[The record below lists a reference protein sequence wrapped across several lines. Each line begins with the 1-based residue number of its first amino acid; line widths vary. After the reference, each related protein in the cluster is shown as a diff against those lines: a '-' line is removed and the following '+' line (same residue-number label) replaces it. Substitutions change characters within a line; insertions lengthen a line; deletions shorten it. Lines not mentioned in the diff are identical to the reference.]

1 MSLPSKPN
9 LPCYLRHNL
18 LGNCTLV
25 RIEGVHWVVAFGT
38 MELRV
43 PPSQFAAYEILGPV
57 ADAATEE
64 NDFSPTVVSPNPLA
78 KPVVG
83 TESAHTA
90 SGESE
95 EQLDTCDVT
104 NPQVHPAFEQAIPPS
119 SQVVRPR
126 LRRAIRSLTTGL
138 SPEDPELTL
147 SLSVGL
153 EEPFDA
159 LDRFYQ
165 DVSARGAA
173 MVVRGAYGCG
183 KTLTLQSAKA
193 KALAKNFVCSETEID
208 SSEVR
213 LDQAP
218 TIYATL
224 IRSLRFPDGGRGLGH
239 LLDLFEKWLVAARA
253 PHGPAQLYNWLEKR
267 IECSYLAW
275 ILAAKNLRQTREFME
290 ALKGVP
296 IPLSKLRA
304 AHPLPNE
311 PGRWQYFKF
320 GTQGDVGSYLISGVA
335 KLVNLLGFSGL
346 IMALDEME
354 KWQDLDWKNQD
365 RASNL
370 LGGLI
375 WGATASEGNRECT
388 YRGNGWDCSHSQLM
402 NHSAFN
408 RGCRFSTPSPCHLG
422 VLIAMTPRGK
432 EAPEYAWQNY
442 GELKIIDLPSYTLAS
457 FFNHFA
463 KITTIFE
470 QAYELVVPIDEVQAE
485 AEAIWRGSSDR
496 SARSGSL
503 AITEA
508 LENWRRQNG

>member
-1 MSLPSKPN
+1 MQ
-9 LPCYLRHNL
+9 
-18 LGNCTLV
+18 
-25 RIEGVHWVVAFGT
+25 WVVAFGN

-43 PPSQFAAYEILGPV
+43 PPSQFAAYKILDPV
-57 ADAATEE
+57 AG
-64 NDFSPTVVSPNPLA
+64 SPTVEAELAPPIVPQNRLPQALVDPLLA
-78 KPVVG
+78 RDD
-83 TESAHTA
+83 SAQTGMGIKTH
-90 SGESE
+90 
-95 EQLDTCDVT
+95 EQLEPCTLPL
-104 NPQVHPAFEQAIPPS
+104 PQHLQQAKQDAPPS
-119 SQVVRPR
+119 PQVVRAR
-126 LRRAIRSLTTGL
+126 LRRAIRSLATGL

-153 EEPFDA
+153 EEPFA
-159 LDRFYQ
+159 SLDQFYKN
-165 DVSARGAA
+165 VSAGGAA

-193 KALAKNFVCSETEID
+193 KALARNFVCSETEID

-218 TIYATL
+218 TVYATL
-224 IRSLRFPDGGRGLGH
+224 MRSLRFPDGGRGLDH
-239 LLDLFEKWLVAARA
+239 LLDLFDKWLISEQA
-253 PHGPAQLYNWLEKR
+253 PHSAAQLFSWLEGR

-275 ILAAKNLRQTREFME
+275 MLAARNLRQTRELME
-290 ALKGVP
+290 ALKGAP

-335 KLVNLLGFSGL
+335 KLVTFLGFSGL

-375 WGATASEGNRECT
+375 WGASEPEGNRECT
-388 YRGNGWDCSHSQLM
+388 YRASEWACPHTPLM

-408 RGCRFSTPSPCHLG
+408 RGCPFSTTSRCHLG
-422 VLIAMTPRGK
+422 VLIAMTPRGE
-432 EAPEYAWQNY
+432 EAPEHVWQNY
-442 GELKIIDLPSYTLAS
+442 GKLEIIDLPSYTLAS
-457 FFNHFA
+457 FYNHFA
-463 KITTIFE
+463 KITAIFE
-470 QAYELVVPIDEVQAE
+470 QAYELEVPTDEVLAE
-485 AEAIWRGSSDR
+485 AESAWRGSSDR

-508 LENWRRQNG
+508 LENWRRHNE

>member
-1 MSLPSKPN
+1 M
-9 LPCYLRHNL
+9 RHKL

-43 PPSQFAAYEILGPV
+43 PPSQFAAYKILDAVSGSLTVEVELSSPVV
-57 ADAATEE
+57 ADRHSAQLLINPAAKTGDTEQAE
-64 NDFSPTVVSPNPLA
+64 GAVGDQTERCRLPLPQNLQPNERAAEP
-78 KPVVG
+78 
-83 TESAHTA
+83 S
-90 SGESE
+90 
-95 EQLDTCDVT
+95 
-104 NPQVHPAFEQAIPPS
+104 PQVVCA
-119 SQVVRPR
+119 R
-126 LRRAIRSLTTGL
+126 LRRAVRSLATGL
-138 SPEDPELTL
+138 SPEDPDLTL

-153 EEPFDA
+153 EKPFDS
-159 LDRFYQ
+159 LDQFYKQ
-165 DVSARGAA
+165 VRAGGAA

-193 KALAKNFVCSETEID
+193 KALANNFVCSETEID

-213 LDQAP
+213 LDHAP
-218 TIYATL
+218 TVYATL
-224 IRSLRFPDGGRGLGH
+224 MRSLRFPDGGRGLDH
-239 LLDLFEKWLVAARA
+239 LLDLFEKWLIAEQA
-253 PHGPAQLYNWLEKR
+253 PHGSAQLFNWLESR

-275 ILAAKNLRQTREFME
+275 MLAARNLRQTSELME
-290 ALKGVP
+290 ALKGAP

-304 AHPLPNE
+304 SHPLPNE

-320 GTQGDVGSYLISGVA
+320 GTQGDVGSYLISGVS
-335 KLVNLLGFSGL
+335 KLVTFLGFGGL

-375 WGATASEGNRECT
+375 WGATEAEGNRECT
-388 YRGNGWDCSHSQLM
+388 YGAREWVCSHTQTM

-408 RGCRFSTPSPCHLG
+408 RGCPFSTTSRCNLG
-422 VLIAMTPRGK
+422 VLIAMTPRGE
-432 EAPEYAWQNY
+432 EAPEHVWQTY
-442 GELKIIDLPSYTLAS
+442 GKLKIIDLPIYTLAS

-463 KITTIFE
+463 KITAIFE
-470 QAYELVVPIDEVQAE
+470 QAYEVEVPTDEVLAE
-485 AEAIWRGSSDR
+485 AESTWRGSSDR

-508 LENWRRQNG
+508 LENWRRNHA